1 MLTFALFVTVSGM
14 LAPEKTGDLSDS
26 LKKYETKYEEQYQ
39 QDLKERMD
47 AAEKMKQDEQP
58 KEDPEELDAPEL
70 KPDPEELDAT
80 PQPAVPHMDEAM
92 DALSGALAA
101 HGESQ
106 DAADQGSVDQAL
118 EKLKTSAK
126 MMVVLHVLMKPI
138 STKLHLAMQ
147 KMGDADKSKAQ
158 DILDHLGELDGLS
171 AKAVDL
177 LKHVDTVKHGTPE
190 ERKEALEHLLTG
202 MKDIQTGVTT
212 HLLAMRRPTAAENPV
227 HLKGKLPA
235 LTAKLHDQIRRMEDK
250 VNMELADPARKDDP
264 LVKMDIEVLDTM
276 KTAVKKAESLV
287 VVAAVAMKQ
296 AKTEDQKTKIK
307 HAIKA
312 ELQDVMTKLK
322 QDMSHLKEK
331 TVIVE
336 AVNKLKDAGGLQGL
350 LANIAA
356 KNGNPAK
363 EHPDAEA
370 SVDADGN
377 TEPASEEAPSADGA
391 ASDDGAA
398 AAPSDDDA
406 AAAAAPSD
414 DDAPAGTDDGAAA
427 APEPQ
432 GDDSAAAEPTTK
444 DEDFADD
451 KKPEKKDKEPAR
463 PPASDGKFDKLLDQ
477 LDALKSSFKN
487 KDSANLRKNAAE
499 EDA

>member
-1 MLTFALFVTVSGM
+1 MLIFALFVTVSGM
-14 LAPEKTGDLSDS
+14 LAPEKTADLSDS
-26 LKKYETKYEEQYQ
+26 LKKYESKYEEQYQ

-47 AAEKMKQDEQP
+47 AAEEEKQDEQP
-58 KEDPEELDAPEL
+58 KADPEELDAPEL
-70 KPDPEELDAT
+70 KPDPEELHAT
-80 PQPAVPHMDEAM
+80 PQSHMDEAM
-92 DALSGALAA
+92 DAFTGALAA

-106 DAADQGSVDQAL
+106 DAADEGSVDKAL

-147 KMGDADKSKAQ
+147 KMGDADKAKAQ

-190 ERKEALEHLLTG
+190 QRKEALEHLLTG
-202 MKDIQTGVTT
+202 MKDIQSGVQT

-235 LTAKLHDQIRRMEDK
+235 LTEKLHAQIRRMEDK
-250 VNMELADPARKDDP
+250 VAKELADPERKDDP

-312 ELQDVMTKLK
+312 ELQDVMTNLK
-322 QDMSHLKEK
+322 KDMSHLKEK

-336 AVNKLKDAGGLQGL
+336 AVNKLKEAGGLQGM
-350 LANIAA
+350 LAKIAE
-356 KNGNPAK
+356 KHGNPK
-363 EHPDAEA
+363 AEA
-370 SVDADGN
+370 TVDADGN
-377 TEPASEEAPSADGA
+377 TEPASEEAPSDDGA
-391 ASDDGAA
+391 ATASDDGAV
-398 AAPSDDDA
+398 AAPSPDDE
-406 AAAAAPSD
+406 
-414 DDAPAGTDDGAAA
+414 AA

-432 GDDSAAAEPTTK
+432 GDDSAAAEPSTTK

-451 KKPEKKDKEPAR
+451 SKPEKKDKEPAR
-463 PPASDGKFDKLLDQ
+463 PPASDGKFDHLLDQ

-499 EDA
+499 EDE